1 MFKKSDFRG
10 SRGEQRNKK
19 RKKWDHKPFK
29 RPKDDKGNSNQRF
42 DWNNQ
47 NNQNDGLN

>member
-29 RPKDDKGNSNQRF
+29 RPKDDKGNNQLF

-47 NNQNDGLN
+47 NNQNDGFN

>member
-19 RKKWDHKPFK
+19 RKKWDKPFK
-29 RPKDDKGNSNQRF
+29 RPKDDKGSNQRF

-47 NNQNDGLN
+47 NNQNEGFN